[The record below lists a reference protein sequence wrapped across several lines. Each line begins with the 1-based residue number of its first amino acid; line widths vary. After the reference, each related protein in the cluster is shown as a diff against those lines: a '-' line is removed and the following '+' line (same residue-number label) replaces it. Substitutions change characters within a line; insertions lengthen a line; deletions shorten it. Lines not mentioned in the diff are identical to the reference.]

1 MNRTIAW
8 KSMELD
14 EIELVYEKA
23 EEDSGIAS
31 LMEQLEAQALTEAKN
46 NVGMLKTD
54 GGISLSSEQFDNLS
68 ANDKET
74 VIKILGN
81 AGISALNT
89 EIQTAA
95 IIVRLSSIITKV
107 QACTIFNLLNRI
119 EKLDGAINILKPKW
133 TLELQVPLGGKKGL
147 FQWEMLI
154 MQLYPWI
161 SVRETATNEI
171 VEGAGSSSQSDKSK
185 AESQKRSDK
194 NSASFYNEMIK
205 RKSFAESY
213 ELAKAE
219 LGLSIKR
226 GQFSPSI
233 QGKNISY
240 NQWVSLDEMDKMNLV
255 LAMGNHGIS
264 VRSCICV
271 DFAEVIP
278 NCIAIMLL
286 YSVWS
291 GQGKTQLIDAGDN
304 TNVAKFSE
312 ALTRLYCCV
321 SEWDC
326 TIAHP
331 VFVKIGEQKAA
342 SSETA
347 QSSPQGK
354 KSFWQKLFGK

>member
-8 KSMELD
+8 ESMELD

-133 TLELQVPLGGKKGL
+133 MLELQVPLGGKKGL
-147 FQWEMLI
+147 LQWEMLI
-154 MQLYPWI
+154 MQLYP
-161 SVRETATNEI
+161 
-171 VEGAGSSSQSDKSK
+171 
-185 AESQKRSDK
+185 
-194 NSASFYNEMIK
+194 
-205 RKSFAESY
+205 
-213 ELAKAE
+213 
-219 LGLSIKR
+219 
-226 GQFSPSI
+226 
-233 QGKNISY
+233 
-240 NQWVSLDEMDKMNLV
+240 
-255 LAMGNHGIS
+255 
-264 VRSCICV
+264 
-271 DFAEVIP
+271 
-278 NCIAIMLL
+278 
-286 YSVWS
+286 
-291 GQGKTQLIDAGDN
+291 
-304 TNVAKFSE
+304 
-312 ALTRLYCCV
+312 
-321 SEWDC
+321 
-326 TIAHP
+326 
-331 VFVKIGEQKAA
+331 
-342 SSETA
+342 
-347 QSSPQGK
+347 
-354 KSFWQKLFGK
+354 